1 MCLVTTLRLAFKQAL
16 NSGRVYKQRL
26 NVCDPS
32 PTPAGD
38 VRVDFE
44 QYARLLSD
52 CEWTTFQRDERA
64 YRGTL
69 DTKLLQVRSNFAVTH
84 GGAEKWGRLVT
95 ILTSAS
101 ATQQDSRPYG
111 FQLLKY
117 VARILKKFP
126 LSADFPVDLTP
137 DSLTPW
143 IEMQLRFILE
153 RIQPALRAAGTE
165 TKVICGQQLTEPI
178 ALKVGI
184 KTGCP
189 WSAVNF
195 ILALNQWMK
204 WIYQCA
210 PLHVKSPNPVQG
222 YADDVQVSSRQED
235 VIINMLARTDEFLQ
249 WSGLEVKQAKCA
261 VLHERRSGGNR

>member
-16 NSGRVYKQRL
+16 NSGRVYKQCL

-95 ILTSAS
+95 ILTSTFFINGIFS
-101 ATQQDSRPYG
+101 ATQRNSRPYG
-111 FQLLKY
+111 FQLLKF
-117 VARILKKFP
+117 VPRILKKFP
-126 LSADFPVDLTP
+126 LSANFPVDLTP
-137 DSLTPW
+137 DSLIPW
-143 IEMQLRFILE
+143 IEMQL
-153 RIQPALRAAGTE
+153 
-165 TKVICGQQLTEPI
+165 
-178 ALKVGI
+178 
-184 KTGCP
+184 
-189 WSAVNF
+189 
-195 ILALNQWMK
+195 
-204 WIYQCA
+204 
-210 PLHVKSPNPVQG
+210 LHP
-222 YADDVQVSSRQED
+222 
-235 VIINMLARTDEFLQ
+235 
-249 WSGLEVKQAKCA
+249 
-261 VLHERRSGGNR
+261 

>member
-52 CEWTTFQRDERA
+52 CEWTTFQRHERA

-84 GGAEKWGRLVT
+84 GGAKKWGRLVT
-95 ILTSAS
+95 ILTSAFFNNGIFS
-101 ATQQDSRPYG
+101 ATQRNSRTYG

-126 LSADFPVDLTP
+126 LSADFPRHNG
-137 DSLTPW
+137 SK
-143 IEMQLRFILE
+143 
-153 RIQPALRAAGTE
+153 G
-165 TKVICGQQLTEPI
+165 
-178 ALKVGI
+178 
-184 KTGCP
+184 
-189 WSAVNF
+189 N
-195 ILALNQWMK
+195 
-204 WIYQCA
+204 
-210 PLHVKSPNPVQG
+210 
-222 YADDVQVSSRQED
+222 
-235 VIINMLARTDEFLQ
+235 
-249 WSGLEVKQAKCA
+249 
-261 VLHERRSGGNR
+261 GGNRWYKAKNDKPPSFLVMGQPIKVTGLTSLASGGSRSRSSLQSFSIVSIHLNDLSPSPSS